1 MNIAVWILSGV
12 WLCVLGLGL
21 LARRGRVMNLEQWT
35 VGRRGFG
42 GLLIFFLLAGEIY
55 TTFTFLGASGWAYGY
70 GGASYYIIAYGALAY
85 GLGYWLLPPIWRYA
99 QERKLYSQTDF
110 FVAKYGSRSLGVG
123 VAVVGL
129 LAMFPYLALQLE
141 GLGLIVE
148 VTTRGEIGAL
158 PAVLL
163 GTLALVLYVMASGIR
178 AVAWTAALKDIAL
191 LLVVVFLGLYLP
203 VHASGGIAPMFHEIA
218 RRMPGF
224 LKLPQAGKNA
234 VWFSSTVLLSVLGF
248 YLWPHTFS
256 STYAAQDADL
266 FRRNAMVLPLY
277 QLILL
282 FVFLGGFAA
291 LILVPGLHNH
301 DLALLA
307 AAAQSLPAWVLG
319 LIGGAGLLAAL
330 VPGSMLL
337 LAIATQLARNLIGL
351 GLPGWDSEKLNL
363 LARALVP
370 LVALSAIAF
379 EWLSGQGIV
388 VLLLLGYG
396 FVTQLL
402 PALLASLLPQNPV
415 PARAVWAGGA
425 AGVLVVIL
433 LYFGGRQVDDWLHT
447 LPRPWRDL
455 NYGILALALNVL
467 ILLIV
472 TAFSRRYPGRPPRAE
487 RVQAT

>member
-1 MNIAVWILSGV
+1 
-12 WLCVLGLGL
+12 
-21 LARRGRVMNLEQWT
+21 MNLEQWT

-42 GLLIFFLLAGEIY
+42 GVLIFFLLAGEIY

-110 FVAKYGSRSLGVG
+110 FVAKYDSRALGVG
-123 VAVVGL
+123 IALVGI

-148 VTTRGEIGAL
+148 VTTGGRIGAL

-163 GTLALVLYVMASGIR
+163 GTFALTLYVMVSGIR
-178 AVAWTAALKDIAL
+178 AAAWTAAIKDISL
-191 LLVVVFLGLYLP
+191 LMVVVFLGLYLP
-203 VHASGGIAPMFHEIA
+203 FHASGGVGPMFHEIA
-218 RRMPGF
+218 HRMPGF
-224 LKLPQAGKNA
+224 LKLPHTGKNA
-234 VWFSSTVLLSVLGF
+234 IWFSSTVLLSVLGF
-248 YLWPHTFS
+248 YLWPHTFGS
-256 STYAAQDADL
+256 VYAARDANL
-266 FRRNAMVLPLY
+266 FRKNAIALPLY

-291 LILVPGLHNH
+291 LVLLPGLPDH

-337 LAIATQLARNLIGL
+337 LAIATQLARNLIGF
-351 GLPGWDSEKLNL
+351 GLAGWDEEKLNL

-370 LVALSAIAF
+370 LIALSAIAF
-379 EWLSGQGIV
+379 EWLSGKGIV

-402 PALLASLLPQNPV
+402 PALLASLLPRNPV
-415 PARAVWAGGA
+415 PAFAVWAG
-425 AGVLVVIL
+425 AGTGVGIVVL
-433 LYFGGRQVDDWLHT
+433 LYFGGSHVHQLLAR
-447 LPRPWRDL
+447 LPLPWRDL
-455 NYGILALALNVL
+455 NYGILALTLNTLVL
-467 ILLIV
+467 LAV
-472 TAFSRRYPGRPPRAE
+472 TVAMRLGSGRPPLLPDAE
-487 RVQAT
+487 IS

>member
-1 MNIAVWILSGV
+1 MNIAVAILIAV
-12 WLCVLGLGL
+12 WLFVLVLGL

-70 GGASYYIIAYGALAY
+70 GGVSYYIIAYGALAY

-110 FVAKYGSRSLGVG
+110 FVAQYGSRALGAG
-123 VAVVGL
+123 VAVVGI

-148 VTTRGEIGAL
+148 VTTGGRIGAL

-163 GTLALVLYVMASGIR
+163 GTFALTLYVMISGIR
-178 AVAWTAALKDIAL
+178 AAAWTAAIKDVSL
-191 LLVVVFLGLYLP
+191 LLVVLFLGLYLP
-203 VHASGGIAPMFHEIA
+203 FHASGGVGPMFHEIA
-218 RRMPGF
+218 RRMPHF
-224 LKLPQAGKNA
+224 LKLPHTGKNA
-234 VWFSSTVLLSVLGF
+234 IWFSSTVLLSVLGF
-248 YLWPHTFS
+248 YLWPHTFGS
-256 STYAAQDADL
+256 VYAARDADL
-266 FRRNAMVLPLY
+266 FRKNAIVLPLY

-291 LILVPGLHNH
+291 LVLLPGLHDH

-337 LAIATQLARNLIGL
+337 LAIATQLARNLIGF
-351 GLPGWDSEKLNL
+351 GLAGWDEEKLNL

-370 LVALSAIAF
+370 LIALSAIAF
-379 EWLSGQGIV
+379 EWLSGKGIV

-402 PALLASLLPQNPV
+402 PALLASLLPRNPV
-415 PARAVWAGGA
+415 SAPAVWVGAG
-425 AGVLVVIL
+425 AGVGVVVL
-433 LYFGGRQVDDWLHT
+433 LYFGGPRVHT
-447 LPRPWRDL
+447 LLEGLPLPWRDM
-455 NYGILALALNVL
+455 NYGILALILNALL
-467 ILLIV
+467 MLAV
-472 TAFSRRYPGRPPRAE
+472 TALSRLRAGRPPLLLDAGRS
-487 RVQAT
+487 

>member
-1 MNIAVWILSGV
+1 MNIAVVIVLAV
-12 WLCVLGLGL
+12 WLSVFGLGL
-21 LARRGRVMNLEQWT
+21 MARRGHVMNLEQWT

-42 GLLIFFLLAGEIY
+42 GILIFFLLAGEIY

-70 GGASYYIIAYGALAY
+70 GGDSYYIIAYGALAY

-99 QERKLYSQTDF
+99 QSRRLYSQADF
-110 FVAKYGSRSLGVG
+110 FVSKYDSRTLGVG
-123 VAVVGL
+123 VAIVGI

-148 VTTRGEIGAL
+148 VSTGGRISAL

-163 GTLALVLYVMASGIR
+163 GTFALTLYVMASGIR
-178 AVAWTAALKDIAL
+178 SAAWTAAIKDVAL

-203 VHASGGIAPMFHEIA
+203 FHASGGVDPMFHEIA

-224 LKLPQAGKNA
+224 LKLPASGKNA
-234 VWFSSTVLLSVLGF
+234 IWFSSTVLLSVLGF
-248 YLWPHTFS
+248 YLWPHTFGS
-256 STYAAQDADL
+256 VYAARDADL
-266 FRRNAMVLPLY
+266 FRKNAIALPLY

-291 LILVPGLHNH
+291 LILLPGLPDH

-307 AAAQSLPAWVLG
+307 AAARSLPDWALG

-337 LAIATQLARNLIGL
+337 LAIATQLARNLIGF
-351 GLPGWDSEKLNL
+351 GLAGWDEEKLNL

-370 LVALSAIAF
+370 LIALAAIAF
-379 EWLSGQGIV
+379 EWLSGKGIV

-402 PALLASLLPQNPV
+402 PALLASLLPRNPV
-415 PARAVWAGGA
+415 PVPAVWAG
-425 AGVLVVIL
+425 AGVGVGVVAL
-433 LYFGGRQVDDWLHT
+433 LYFGGSRVHHLLEM

-455 NYGILALALNVL
+455 NYGILALALNAL
-467 ILLIV
+467 ILLLVSAIV
-472 TAFSRRYPGRPPRAE
+472 RPRGGHAPLPAGTG
-487 RVQAT
+487 VS